1 MFRLRRYRVFLA
13 FAVITV
19 IALYNFSSSSSSWA
33 QKAINHEPVPGK
45 KEEVE
50 PPKGKWEPTPQVALE
65 SKKLEIEVPAAKT
78 PASKRPL
85 PPIAPISRPVDK
97 LPEASPSSTPAHN
110 LPPNVIPPEF
120 HGIPGG
126 RPNRTGSLTDAVPS
140 PEPAVYWKKVSEKYP
155 VPTESLIKLPTGKP
169 KPLPKIQFNFKKE
182 SPSQKADRESK
193 LDAIRNVAKRSW
205 KGYTENAWLKDEL
218 SPVSGGFRNPFAGWG
233 ATLVDSLDTLWI
245 MGLKDEFEEAVKA
258 VDQIDFTTTTRPDI
272 PLFETTIRYLGGL
285 LAAYDLSEKKHKNLL
300 DKAIELAEIL
310 ISAFD
315 TPNRM
320 PETYY
325 YWRP

>member
-1 MFRLRRYRVFLA
+1 MRRYRVFLA

-19 IALYNFSSSSSSWA
+19 IALYNFSSSGSSWTEKAA
-33 QKAINHEPVPGK
+33 QHLEQGKAEIAD
-45 KEEVE
+45 

-65 SKKLEIEVPAAKT
+65 SKKLELDIPAAKT
-78 PASKRPL
+78 PQSKQAR
-85 PPIAPISRPVDK
+85 PPIASLKRPVDK
-97 LPEASPSSTPAHN
+97 QPQTSPAPTTPAAK
-110 LPPNVIPPEF
+110 PTPNAIPPIY
-120 HGIPGG
+120 HGVPGG
-126 RPNRTGSLTDAVPS
+126 TSNDTMPTEAAALSSV
-140 PEPAVYWKKVSEKYP
+140 PAVHWQKASERYP
-155 VPTESLIKLPTGKP
+155 VPTVSLIQLPSAKS

-193 LDAIRNVAKRSW
+193 LDIIRSVAKRSW
-205 KGYTENAWLKDEL
+205 KGYKEHAWLKDEL
-218 SPVSGGFRNPFAGWG
+218 SPVSGNSRDPFAGWG

-245 MGLKDEFEEAVKA
+245 MGLKEDFAEAAKA
-258 VDQIDFTTTTRPDI
+258 VDKIDFTTTTRPDI

-285 LAAYDLSEKKHKNLL
+285 LAAYDISEKKYKNLL
-300 DKAIELAEIL
+300 AKAVELAEVL

-320 PETYY
+320 PETYF

>member
-19 IALYNFSSSSSSWA
+19 IALYKFSTSDSSWRERA
-33 QKAINHEPVPGK
+33 VQHLDPGK
-45 KEEVE
+45 SVGEIAD

-65 SKKLEIEVPAAKT
+65 SKKLELDIPAAKT
-78 PASKRPL
+78 PQSKQPL
-85 PPIAPISRPVDK
+85 PPIASQSRPVDK
-97 LPEASPSSTPAHN
+97 PLATSSLYKTPVLN
-110 LPPNVIPPEF
+110 PTPNAIPPVY
-120 HGIPGG
+120 HGVP
-126 RPNRTGSLTDAVPS
+126 DVPS
-140 PEPAVYWKKVSEKYP
+140 NATRPAAVSSAAAIHWQKAQQKYP
-155 VPTESLIKLPTGKP
+155 VPTASLQQLPSGKP
-169 KPLPKIQFNFKKE
+169 KPLPKIQFDFEKE
-182 SPSQKADRESK
+182 SPAQKADREAK
-193 LDAIRNVAKRSW
+193 LKMIRGVAQKSW
-205 KGYTENAWLKDEL
+205 NGYKEHAWLKDEL
-218 SPVSGGFRNPFAGWG
+218 SPVSGKYRNPFAGWG

-245 MGLKDEFEEAVKA
+245 MGLKEEFAEAAKA
-258 VDQIDFTTTTRPDI
+258 VDKIDFTTTTRPDI

-285 LAAYDLSEKKHKNLL
+285 LAAYDISDKKYPNLL
-300 DKAIELAEIL
+300 NKAVELAEIL